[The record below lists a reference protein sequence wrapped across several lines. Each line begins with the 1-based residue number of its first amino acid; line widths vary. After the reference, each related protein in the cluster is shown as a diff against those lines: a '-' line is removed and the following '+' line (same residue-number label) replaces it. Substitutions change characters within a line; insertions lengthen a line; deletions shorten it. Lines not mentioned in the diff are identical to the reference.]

1 MEAEETEIPETEI
14 LQEIIIAVEILQNLP
29 IEIGGLTI
37 GEIKKCSYKFIDE
50 N

>member
-1 MEAEETEIPETEI
+1 MEAEETEILETEI

-37 GEIKKCSYKFIDE
+37 GEIKKCLLGLIDK

>member
-1 MEAEETEIPETEI
+1 VEVEETEILETEI